1 MEMPLSVLVQRIMTD
16 LQQRIQQGEVKAG
29 THLSA
34 QKIADEF
41 QVSRSP
47 AREALVALADQGV
60 LDQQPN
66 RGFFVLA
73 ARQLITPA
81 PPPALEE
88 PEAYYLLSEDWL
100 NDRIPQDVTEPLV
113 RERYGLS
120 KAQASHILHRAACVG
135 WAQPKPGYGW
145 RFSEVAKTTQA
156 LDQIYNLRLLIEP
169 AGLLEPTFKS
179 DAQWLRRLGNEQKQL
194 LSEGIETLPADA
206 LLRTGMRF
214 HEALSK
220 MSGNSMYHMVLVQ
233 INNMRRLI
241 EYRAMVDRKR
251 YYQQCEEHLQI
262 IELVE
267 QGNNQAASELMKRH
281 LTGSLARKSPVLQ
294 QYAEAGISPE

>member
-1 MEMPLSVLVQRIMTD
+1 MSSSVLVQRIMTQ
-16 LQQRIQQGEVKAG
+16 LQQRIQRGELAVG
-29 THLSA
+29 SHMSA

-47 AREALVALADQGV
+47 AREALVALADQGL
-60 LDQQPN
+60 LDQQAN
-66 RGFFVLA
+66 RGFFVLPPRQPITLA
-73 ARQLITPA
+73 AFSQ
-81 PPPALEE
+81 LEE
-88 PEAYYLLSEDWL
+88 PEAYYQLSEDWL
-100 NDRIPQDVTEPLV
+100 NDRIPQDVTELFV
-113 RERYGLS
+113 RQRYGLR
-120 KAQASHILHRAACVG
+120 KAQASEILNRAASVG

-145 RFSEVAKTTQA
+145 RLSEVAKTRKS

-169 AGLLEPTFKS
+169 AGLLEPAFERNP
-179 DAQWLRRLGNEQKQL
+179 ALLRQLASEQQHL
-194 LSEGIETLPADA
+194 LREGIETLPADA

-214 HEALSK
+214 HEELIK

-233 INNMRRLI
+233 MNNMRRLI

-267 QGNNQAASELMKRH
+267 QGDNQAASELMQRH
-281 LTGSLARKSPVLQ
+281 LTGSLALKSPVLQ
-294 QYAEAGISPE
+294 QYSEAAISPE

>member
-1 MEMPLSVLVQRIMTD
+1 MTQ
-16 LQQRIQQGEVKAG
+16 LKHRIQCGEVAVG
-29 THLSA
+29 SHMSA

-47 AREALVALADQGV
+47 AREALVALADQGL

-73 ARQLITPA
+73 PGQHIA
-81 PPPALEE
+81 PVLPCALEE
-88 PEAYYLLSEDWL
+88 PEIYYQLSEDWL
-100 NDRIPQDVTEPLV
+100 NDRIPQNVTEPFV

-120 KAQASHILHRAACVG
+120 KAQASDILNRAASVG

-145 RFSEVAKTTQA
+145 RFSDVAKTRQS
-156 LDQIYNLRLLIEP
+156 LNQIYNLRLLIEP
-169 AGLLEPTFKS
+169 AGLLEPTFQS
-179 DAQWLRRLGNEQKQL
+179 DPQL
-194 LSEGIETLPADA
+194 LRKLASEQQQLIREGIETLPADA

-214 HEALSK
+214 HEELMK

-233 INNMRRLI
+233 MNNMRRLI

-267 QGNNQAASELMKRH
+267 QGDNQAASELMKRH
-281 LTGSLARKSPVLQ
+281 LAGSLARKSPVLQ
-294 QYAEAGISPE
+294 QHARRSNQP

>member
-1 MEMPLSVLVQRIMTD
+1 MPSSVLVQRIVTQ
-16 LQQRIQQGEVKAG
+16 LQHRIQSGEVAVG
-29 THLSA
+29 SHMSA

-47 AREALVALADQGV
+47 AREALVTLADQGL

-73 ARQLITPA
+73 PGQHASPA
-81 PPPALEE
+81 LPCALEE
-88 PEAYYLLSEDWL
+88 PEAYYQLSEDWL
-100 NDRIPQDVTEPLV
+100 NDRIPQDVTEPFV

-120 KAQASHILHRAACVG
+120 KAQASDILNRAATVG

-145 RFSEVAKTTQA
+145 RFSEVAKTRQS
-156 LDQIYNLRLLIEP
+156 LNQIYNLRLLIEP
-169 AGLLEPTFKS
+169 AGLLEPTFQN
-179 DAQWLRRLGNEQKQL
+179 DPLMLRKLGSEQQQL
-194 LSEGIETLPADA
+194 LRAGIETLPADA

-214 HEALSK
+214 HEELMR
-220 MSGNSMYHMVLVQ
+220 MSGNSLYHMVLVQ
-233 INNMRRLI
+233 MNNMRRLI

-262 IELVE
+262 IALVE
-267 QGNNQAASELMKRH
+267 QGDNQAASELMKRH

-294 QYAEAGISPE
+294 QYAEAAVSPE

>member
-1 MEMPLSVLVQRIMTD
+1 MPSSVLVQRIMTQ
-16 LQQRIQQGEVKAG
+16 LKHRIQRGDVAVG
-29 THLSA
+29 SHMSA

-47 AREALVALADQGV
+47 AREALVALADQGL

-73 ARQLITPA
+73 PGQHIAPA
-81 PPPALEE
+81 LPCALEE
-88 PEAYYLLSEDWL
+88 PEIYYQLSEDWL
-100 NDRIPQDVTEPLV
+100 NDRIPQDVTEPFV

-120 KAQASHILHRAACVG
+120 KAQASDILNRAASVG

-145 RFSEVAKTTQA
+145 RFSDVAKTRQS
-156 LDQIYNLRLLIEP
+156 LNQIYNLRLLIEP
-169 AGLLEPTFKS
+169 AGLLEPTFQS
-179 DAQWLRRLGNEQKQL
+179 DPQL
-194 LSEGIETLPADA
+194 LRKLASEQQQLIREGIETLPADA

-214 HEALSK
+214 HEELMK

-233 INNMRRLI
+233 MNNMRRLI

-262 IELVE
+262 IELME
-267 QGNNQAASELMKRH
+267 QGDNQAASELMKRH

-294 QYAEAGISPE
+294 QHADAAISPE

>member
-1 MEMPLSVLVQRIMTD
+1 MTQ
-16 LQQRIQQGEVKAG
+16 LQLRIQSGEVAVG
-29 THLSA
+29 SHMSA

-47 AREALVALADQGV
+47 AREALVALSDQGL

-73 ARQLITPA
+73 PGQHSSPA
-81 PPPALEE
+81 LPCALEE
-88 PEAYYLLSEDWL
+88 PNAYYQLSEDWL
-100 NDRIPQDVTEPLV
+100 NDRIPQDVTEPFV

-120 KAQASHILHRAACVG
+120 KAQASDILNRAASVG

-145 RFSEVAKTTQA
+145 RFSEVAKTRQS
-156 LDQIYNLRLLIEP
+156 LNQIYNLRLLIEP
-169 AGLLEPTFKS
+169 AGLLEPTFRGDS
-179 DAQWLRRLGNEQKQL
+179 QMLRKLGIEQQSL
-194 LSEGIETLPADA
+194 RERIETLPADA

-214 HEALSK
+214 HEELIK

-233 INNMRRLI
+233 MNNMRRLI

-262 IELVE
+262 IALVE
-267 QGNNQAASELMKRH
+267 QGDNQAASELMKRH

-294 QYAEAGISPE
+294 EYAKTTVSPE